1 MDFNFELVH
10 DDKGYFD
17 DPAYSQS
24 DLKAVLD
31 CPQLLWEMKHNGG
44 RRKLPTAAM
53 QSGTIDHMA
62 VLEPDRFDKT
72 YAVCGPRNTKA
83 GKAAAKAAEDAGLEP
98 ITQAQYV
105 EAHNVNAAIRQHPL
119 AKQLLVD
126 GQPEVSVYGEDAS
139 TGLKV
144 KGKLDWFNDDR
155 IIDLKTVGPG
165 GASPAAFT
173 KQIVNFKY
181 HLQAAHYLEMTG
193 AEAFIFLVVERE
205 PPYQI
210 GIYEL
215 DDNALAE
222 GRWLR
227 KKALD
232 TVAFCRAANSWPGYT
247 PNQPQTL
254 SLPSWGF
261 DS

>member
-1 MDFNFELVH
+1 MPEFKH
-10 DDKGYFD
+10 DDEGYFD

-31 CPQLLWEMKHNGG
+31 SPQLLWEIKHNGG
-44 RRKLPTAAM
+44 RRKQPTAAM
-53 QSGTIDHMA
+53 QSGTIAHMA
-62 VLEPDRFDKT
+62 VLEPDRYERV
-72 YAVCGPRNTKA
+72 YAVCGPQNTSA
-83 GKAAAKAAEDAGLEP
+83 GKAEAKAAMANGLKP
-98 ITQAQYV
+98 ITEKQDT
-105 EAHNVNAAIRQHPL
+105 EAWGIADAIDDHSL
-119 AKQLLVD
+119 AKQLLID
-126 GQPEVSVYGEDAS
+126 GQPEVSVYGQDVN

-144 KGKLDWFNDDR
+144 KGKLDYLDGDR
-155 IIDLKTVGPG
+155 IVDLKTVGIG

-173 KQIVNFKY
+173 KQIASFKY
-181 HLQAAHYLEMTG
+181 HLQAAHYLELAQAKT
-193 AEAFIFLVVERE
+193 FTFLVVERE
-205 PPYQI
+205 SPYQI

-215 DDNALAE
+215 DDDALAE

-254 SLPSWGF
+254 SLPAWAFNS
-261 DS
+261 

>member
-1 MDFNFELVH
+1 MAQFKYGDE
-10 DDKGYFD
+10 GYFD

-62 VLEPDRFDKT
+62 VLEPDKFDKT

-119 AKQLLVD
+119 AKQLLAD

-144 KGKLDWFNDDR
+144 KGKLDWLWDDQT
-155 IIDLKTVGPG
+155 IVDLKTAGPG

-181 HLQAAHYLEMTG
+181 HLQAAHYLEL
-193 AEAFIFLVVERE
+193 AQAKAFIFLVVERE

-215 DDNALAE
+215 DNDALAE

-232 TVAFCRAANSWPGYT
+232 TVAFCLAANSWPGYT

>member
-1 MDFNFELVH
+1 MPEFKHGDE
-10 DDKGYFD
+10 GYFD

-53 QSGTIDHMA
+53 QSGTIIHKA
-62 VLEPDRFDKT
+62 VLEPYTFSDV
-72 YAVCGPRNTKA
+72 YVPCPPQNTKT
-83 GKAAAKAAEDAGLEP
+83 GKAAAKAAQDNGLEP
-98 ITQAQYV
+98 ITTLQ
-105 EAHNVNAAIRQHPL
+105 NVTAWDVAGAINQHPL
-119 AKQLLVD
+119 AKQLLTD
-126 GQPEVSVYGEDAS
+126 GQPEVSIYGEDAS
-139 TGLKV
+139 TGLKI
-144 KGKLDWFNDDR
+144 KGKLDWLDDQT
-155 IIDLKTVGPG
+155 IVDLKTVGLG

-181 HLQAAHYLEMTG
+181 HLQAAHYLELAQAKT
-193 AEAFIFLVVERE
+193 FIFLVVERE

-215 DDNALAE
+215 DNDALTE